1 MRGRPDPVIRW
12 NKVQGRGRGGGGG
25 DAARIKT
32 YVVLQHT
39 ATHCCNTLQHTK
51 SFWRCVLFC
60 IYTHYRHHTR
70 THAVCCSVLQCVAVC
85 CSVLQCVAVC
95 CSALQCVAVCCSV
108 AFEDVHYYVST
119 HIMCTWMNMYINIHL
134 YTNIHMYMD
143 RYIYMYICILTNI
156 HINIYI

>member
-1 MRGRPDPVIRW
+1 MKQSSRERKG
-12 NKVQGRGRGGGGG
+12 GRGGGCSKNKDVCG
-25 DAARIKT
+25 AAT
-32 YVVLQHT
+32 HCNTLLQHT
-39 ATHCCNTLQHTK
+39 ATHQKLLEMCTILYLHTLQTPHT
-51 SFWRCVLFC
+51 
-60 IYTHYRHHTR
+60 HT
-70 THAVCCSVLQCVAVC
+70 CSVLQCVAVC

-134 YTNIHMYMD
+134 YINIHMYMY